1 VGDAGFHRQESQGC
15 DDIVGLSQPSS
26 QQLHKILMDFWMLSD
41 KVLEGSSA
49 EKAKL
54 AVSQGKDRCGPWQ
67 PVDYSE
73 VADDCART

>member
-1 VGDAGFHRQESQGC
+1 
-15 DDIVGLSQPSS
+15 
-26 QQLHKILMDFWMLSD
+26 MDFWMLSD